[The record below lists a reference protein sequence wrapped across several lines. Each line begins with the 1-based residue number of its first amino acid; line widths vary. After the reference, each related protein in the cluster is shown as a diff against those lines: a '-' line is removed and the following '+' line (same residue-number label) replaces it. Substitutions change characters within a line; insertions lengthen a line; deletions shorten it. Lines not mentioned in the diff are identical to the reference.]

1 MKLDVRRGIVSVR
14 RTTMTKQT
22 LKDAVGRDPVLRN
35 VADDFSVGFSKHNL
49 QRVFAAVNSW
59 RNGYSDVLRGAGR
72 FFRFHHIKLSRKA
85 AQVFPPLRP
94 RRSIN
99 THGFRHDDV

>member
-1 MKLDVRRGIVSVR
+1 MS
-14 RTTMTKQT
+14 KQT
-22 LKDAVGRDPVLRN
+22 LKQAVGRDPVLRDI
-35 VADDFSVGFSKHNL
+35 ADDFNVGFSRYNL

-59 RNGYSDVLRGAGR
+59 RSGYADVLRGAGR

-94 RRSIN
+94 TRNPN